1 MRKTTIF
8 LKINK
13 ISQNPIY
20 RALIAAMSLI
30 VFYIILALIGYI
42 ILSRGIDFWLIK
54 QYVVISLIGTLPVV
68 FRQYFF
74 SIIFLVGAAI
84 GWAVACYT
92 AFLQGPHPT
101 MAGVFYNIFIVF
113 FSFLMGLIVQIRY
126 NIRKANPDLSNKT
139 KLF

>member
-1 MRKTTIF
+1 MVMWKTKFF

-13 ISQNPIY
+13 IAQNPIY

-30 VFYIILALIGYI
+30 IFYIILALITYI

-54 QYVVISLIGTLPVV
+54 QYFVISLIGTMPII

-74 SIIFLVGAAI
+74 SIIFLVGAAV
-84 GWAVACYT
+84 GWTVACYT
-92 AFLQGPHPT
+92 AFIQGAHPT
-101 MAGVFYNIFIVF
+101 MTGAFYNISIVF

-126 NIRKANPDLSNKT
+126 NIHKANPDLFNK
-139 KLF
+139 KK